1 MRHEGK
7 FNLESSLIAGD
18 YDTSAVEDGETG
30 AARGGGRAG
39 GGQDNICMTQEC
51 VRTGEF

>member
-7 FNLESSLIAGD
+7 LNLKSSLIAGD
-18 YDTSAVEDGETG
+18 YDTSAVEEGGTG
-30 AARGGGRAG
+30 GAG

-51 VRTGEF
+51 VRTGKF

>member
-7 FNLESSLIAGD
+7 LNLKSSLIAGD
-18 YDTSAVEDGETG
+18 YDTSAVEEGGGGTG
-30 AARGGGRAG
+30 AAGGAG

>member
-30 AARGGGRAG
+30 AAG

>member
-7 FNLESSLIAGD
+7 LNLESSLIAGD
-18 YDTSAVEDGETG
+18 YDTSAVEEGETG
-30 AARGGGRAG
+30 AAGGGAG
-39 GGQDNICMTQEC
+39 GALDNICMTQEC